1 MFLIVCS
8 VYDTVSQ
15 VFSPPFL
22 QRNVMEAERSFR
34 STYAQSLDVWHLSQE
49 FGSLPALNSTFI
61 VDDPP
66 LDRVIA
72 VPSEPHILFDA
83 YFDLICARP
92 MPVYSV
98 PGLVDHF

>member
-1 MFLIVCS
+1 MNYSSYFQHC
-8 VYDTVSQ
+8 YTAAP
-15 VFSPPFL
+15 SPSYEVHPEKVINQDEMNAL
-22 QRNVMEAERSFR
+22 CP
-34 STYAQSLDVWHLSQE
+34 LDVWHLSQE
-49 FGSLPALNSTFI
+49 FGNLPALNSTFI

-72 VPSEPHILFDA
+72 VPDEPHILFDA